1 MNEQQLRPLYL
12 LGIASSA
19 YALWYFA
26 STNEYLPAVAF
37 GLVTLVLVVRL
48 RKLIAG
54 S

>member
-1 MNEQQLRPLYL
+1 MNDRPLYL
-12 LGIASSA
+12 LGIGASA

-26 STNEYLPAVAF
+26 SINAYVPAVAF
-37 GLVTLVLVVRL
+37 GIVTLVLVVRL

>member
-1 MNEQQLRPLYL
+1 MNQQQLRPLYL
-12 LGIASSA
+12 VGIGAGA

-26 STNEYLPAVAF
+26 SASEYLPAVAF
-37 GLVTLVLVVRL
+37 GIVTLVLVVRL